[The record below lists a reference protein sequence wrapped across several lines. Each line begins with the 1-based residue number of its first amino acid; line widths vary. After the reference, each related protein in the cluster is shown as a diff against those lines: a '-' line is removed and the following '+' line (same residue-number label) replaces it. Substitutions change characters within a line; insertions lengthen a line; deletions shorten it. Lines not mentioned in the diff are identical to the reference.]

1 MPEFVKIG
9 NLYLGKSYP
18 VRIQSMLNA
27 DTSNTELCVKQ
38 SIELVEAGCEI
49 IRLST
54 RNIKDAQNLYNIKN
68 ELIKRNIYVPLIA
81 DIHFNP
87 KIAEIAAEIADKIR
101 INPGNYIDKNLSK
114 NIFTEKD
121 TESAVLQATEA
132 LYKLTEICKNNN
144 TVIRVG
150 SNQGSLSERIVYK
163 YGDTAQGMLNSVIEF
178 IDIFKSLDFQNL
190 VVSLKS
196 SNPLIMIEANR
207 LFVEEMERR
216 GDYFPL
222 HLGVTEAGAGLEGRI
237 KSAIGI
243 GTLLSEGIG
252 DTIRVSLSENPVNEI
267 VPAKEIAKRKD
278 NIKHLSLDLESR
290 KIQAS
295 PEKFTIVGKDIPEK
309 KLDKNTLIVDIS
321 NKNLKE
327 SCEILN
333 QKYSNSIETS
343 LVIKYLNSGI
353 SEIDL
358 GINIGYLLLNYP
370 VSGIISDIDE
380 NLLQDIL
387 QTLKIRLS
395 KPEYISCPTCARTE
409 YDLLTV
415 LENIKN
421 RSKHLKNISIAVM
434 GCIVNGPGEMR
445 GANIGLVGYG
455 KGKLVMFVNG
465 KRVGEAFPAEEVGKY
480 FDMEIEK
487 YYNENKQINK

>member
-27 DTSNTELCVKQ
+27 DTLNTELCVKQ
-38 SIELVEAGCEI
+38 SIELAEAGCEI

-114 NIFTEKD
+114 HIFTEKD
-121 TESAVLQATEA
+121 TEDAVLQATEA
-132 LYKLTEICKNNN
+132 LYKLTEICKSNN

-150 SNQGSLSERIVYK
+150 SNQGSISERIVYK

-178 IDIFKSLDFQNL
+178 IDIFKTLDFHNL

-295 PEKFTIVGKDIPEK
+295 PEKFTIVGKDIPEE
-309 KLDKNTLIVDIS
+309 KLDKNAIIVDIS

-333 QKYSNSIETS
+333 QKYSNSIETP
-343 LVIKYLNSGI
+343 LLIKYLNSGN

-445 GANIGLVGYG
+445 GANIGVLGYG

-465 KRVGEAFPAEEVGKY
+465 KRVGEAFPAEEAGKY

-487 YYNENKQINK
+487 YYNENNQINK